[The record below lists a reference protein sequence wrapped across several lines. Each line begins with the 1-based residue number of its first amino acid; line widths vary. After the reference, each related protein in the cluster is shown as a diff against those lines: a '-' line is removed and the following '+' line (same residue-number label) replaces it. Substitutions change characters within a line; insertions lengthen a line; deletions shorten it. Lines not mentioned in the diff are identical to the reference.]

1 MPNHVLNVWKISGM
15 HTKDMNYVLNK
26 ITKVTNDGERVID
39 FDLIIPEP
47 RFKKDCPK
55 DCIVNSKSYVQEDKD
70 RPWFNWYKWHINH
83 WGTKWNA
90 YDGYTY
96 VGKDYIEFNFNTAWD
111 FARPIVN
118 RLARMG
124 YDLDIQYADED
135 IGSNC
140 GYLTYD
146 SATGE
151 WTDHDLDDPEK
162 FARDL
167 WGWEEEDE

>member
-1 MPNHVLNVWKISGM
+1 MPNHVLNVWKISGIP
-15 HTKDMNYVLNK
+15 TKDMNYVLSK
-26 ITKVTNDGERVID
+26 ITRVTNDGERVID

-47 RFKKDCPK
+47 RFKRDCPK
-55 DCIVNSKSYVQEDKD
+55 DCIVNSKSHVQEDKD
-70 RPWFNWYKWHINH
+70 RPWFNWYNWHINY

-90 YDGYTY
+90 YDCYTHID
-96 VGKDYIEFNFNTAWD
+96 KDYIEFNFNTAWS
-111 FARPIVN
+111 FAEPIVN
-118 RLARMG
+118 RLAKMG